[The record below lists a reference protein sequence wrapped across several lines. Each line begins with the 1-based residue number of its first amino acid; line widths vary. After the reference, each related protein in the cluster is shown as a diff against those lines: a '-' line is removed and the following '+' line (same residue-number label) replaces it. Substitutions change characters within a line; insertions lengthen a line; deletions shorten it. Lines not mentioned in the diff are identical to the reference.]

1 VDDTEQVVYWT
12 KDLTGSGNYA
22 VEKTYYN
29 KTTVRLKVFNGAI
42 SSIRLAQGERYLYVL
57 NPALSQ
63 LEVIDKETE
72 EVVVTYDVKSG
83 TNAVG
88 AAEGKFSAGLQSGLS
103 KLNIEI
109 FWHLS
114 RFSYS

>member
-12 KDLTGSGNYA
+12 NYLTSSGNYA
-22 VEKTYYN
+22 IEKTYYN
-29 KTTVRLKVFNGAI
+29 KTTVRLKVFNGPI

-57 NPALSQ
+57 NPTHSQ

-72 EVVVTYDVKSG
+72 DVVVTYDVKSG

-88 AAEGKFSAGLQSGLS
+88 AAEGKFSAGLPSGLS
-103 KLNIEI
+103 KLNIKI